1 MDKAERQERLRIL
14 QEEEKELKDMAEDI
28 PAQYEETVPSLMRI
42 IRENQRKQEALRQ
55 AKEMAEL

>member
-28 PAQYEETVPSLMRI
+28 PAQFEETVPSLMRI

-55 AKEMAEL
+55 AEEMAEL

>member
-1 MDKAERQERLRIL
+1 MDKAERQERLRIQ

-28 PAQYEETVPSLMRI
+28 PAQFEETVPSLMRI

-55 AKEMAEL
+55 AEEMAEL

>member
-55 AKEMAEL
+55 AEEMAEL

>member
-55 AKEMAEL
+55 AEEMAEI

>member
-28 PAQYEETVPSLMRI
+28 PAQFEETVPSLMRI

-55 AKEMAEL
+55 AEEMAEI